1 MTAGGVI
8 DPPVVGPARAR
19 RPMWPMPQWLVV
31 PLWVVVGAMAVVA
44 VMRQFAWDD
53 LEPFAVLNTVTAFI
67 YLPAWLVAIV
77 ALIGRRLALLAA
89 SLLLVAFQIVLMWP
103 ELTAAQPVPAWAS
116 SAPSIGILDANVYNQ
131 NDSMAG
137 YAATI
142 EQVRPQLVT
151 LEEATPVQDKMLERS
166 GVLSDLP
173 HRLEIRRFDSKGF
186 LVASKYPLTSDNVV
200 YYDYQPLILQTTVL
214 LPSGPQALWVV
225 HTTAPLPGG
234 FSQWQGQLATIDR
247 LLRARGPVGLLVAG
261 DFNATWGNK
270 GFRSLL
276 DAGMTDG
283 AAARGRAFDMTWSQ
297 NDHPLPPLVRI
308 DHLLSGPGV
317 AVTRIRTGPGPG
329 SDHRDLVATVAIR
342 PKGGGGG

>member
-8 DPPVVGPARAR
+8 DPPVVRPARAHR
-19 RPMWPMPQWLVV
+19 GPMWLMPRWLVV
-31 PLWVVVGAMAVVA
+31 LLWVVVGAMAVVA
-44 VMRQFAWDD
+44 VMRQFAWDA

-77 ALIGRRLALLAA
+77 ALIGRRLALLAV
-89 SLLLVAFQIVLMWP
+89 SLLLVAFQIVLMLP

-116 SAPSIGILDANVYNQ
+116 SAPTISVLDANVYNQ
-131 NDSMAG
+131 NRSMAG

-142 EQVRPQLVT
+142 KQVRPQLVT
-151 LEEATPVQDKMLERS
+151 LEEATPVEIKMLERS
-166 GVLSDLP
+166 GALAALP
-173 HRLEIRRFDSKGF
+173 HHLAIRRFDGKGF

-234 FSQWQGQLATIDR
+234 FAQWQGQLARIDR
-247 LLRARGPVGLLVAG
+247 LLRARGPVGLLLVG

-270 GFRSLL
+270 GFRSVV

-297 NDHPLPPLVRI
+297 DDHPLPPLVRI

-329 SDHRDLVATVAIR
+329 SDHRDLIATVAIR
-342 PKGGGGG
+342 PKGGG